1 MANIINAI
9 IYLIQNP
16 ITDLKDSYLGNNRIN
31 NVGDALERYVQ
42 DLFID
47 GFDLSENDRNTRISE
62 HFSYLGNTSNP
73 PDMMLKGGDAIEVKK
88 IESKN
93 SDLALNSS
101 YPKAK
106 LFANNPMLT
115 DACKTAEHWT

>member
-1 MANIINAI
+1 MI
-9 IYLIQNP
+9 
-16 ITDLKDSYLGNNRIN
+16 DLQDSYLGKNRIN

-47 GFDLSENDRNTRISE
+47 GFGLNENDRNIKIAE
-62 HFSYLGNTSNP
+62 HFSYLGNSSNP

-93 SDLALNSS
+93 SDLALNLAI
-101 YPKAK
+101 PKTNY
-106 LFANNPMLT
+106 LPT
-115 DACKTAEHWT
+115 IQC